1 MSGTDGSAGAT
12 AAVASASIQVRE
24 SLARVCAASDFI
36 ARALNTDPDLLQSLV
51 DSGDLERTLAP
62 QDFAAHVPQAPS
74 VTAVAEADWMAALRR
89 WRRREFVR
97 IAWRDLASWA
107 ALAETLADLSACA
120 DAAIVAACSFAMRT
134 LSARHGVPRSPD
146 GEPQPLIVLG
156 MGKLGGGELN
166 FSSDIDLIFLF
177 PEHGETDGPRPM
189 ANEEFFTR
197 AGQMLV
203 RLLDQPTSQGIVFR
217 VDLRLR
223 PFGASGPLVASFA
236 SFEDYLLRHGRD
248 WERYAYVKARPITA
262 LEQYAQIYAAA
273 VRPFVY
279 RRYLDYGVFE
289 SLREMKNLIEREV
302 ERRELADDI
311 KLGPGG
317 IREIE
322 FMVQSFQLIRGGR
335 DRRLQTPA
343 LGAALPQLDG
353 AKLLPGEVVADLA
366 AAYDYLRRLE
376 NRLQM
381 TADEQTHRLPKE
393 DQARARLARSMG
405 APHWAALAGELDA
418 HRARVSQHFNAV
430 IFSAQTAAD
439 PALARAD
446 LTPLWQ
452 LGGEPAALAESL
464 ARVGFA
470 PAAEGAR
477 LLLEF
482 RESALV
488 RRLDEPGTKRL
499 RALLPALVADI
510 AASAAPLAVLRR
522 ILKILEAIGQ
532 RSVYFA
538 LLQERATARKRLVE
552 LCGRGDFL
560 ADQIAA
566 YPLLLDELIDE
577 RLLAEL
583 PERANLA
590 RDLELIVQEMRDED
604 PERQVEA
611 LRHFQRAAVFRIAVA
626 DLSGRLPVMKVSDR
640 LTDVAELIVERA
652 MQLGWQQMSTQ
663 FGTPMCGAGA
673 ERRPVRIC
681 AVGYGKLG
689 GIELGYSSDLDL
701 VFLHDSQ
708 GEQQET
714 QGSQPI
720 DNQLFFARVA
730 QRIMHLLTMHSGA
743 GRLYAVD
750 VRLRPSGKGGLLV
763 TSIGAFAD
771 YQESDAWTW
780 EHQALLHAR
789 AVAGAGE
796 LRAEFERLRVHILTH
811 HVRRATLREE
821 VRRMRERMRRELAKP
836 QPADF
841 DLKQGAGGIAD
852 IEFLAQYWALSW
864 AEAHAAVV
872 MFSDTIRQLE
882 TVASG
887 DLVPQATVDVLTGAY
902 RAYRS
907 RAHHLA
913 LEGREA
919 VVAAVD
925 FVAERLAVMRIWN
938 ETLGT

>member
-1 MSGTDGSAGAT
+1 MSGTDGAA
-12 AAVASASIQVRE
+12 AAVASASVQVRE
-24 SLARVCAASDFI
+24 SLAHVCAASDFI
-36 ARALNTDPDLLQSLV
+36 ARALSTDPGLLPALIES
-51 DSGDLERTLAP
+51 SDLERTLSP
-62 QDFAAHVPQAPS
+62 GDFAARAPQVPSATTS
-74 VTAVAEADWMAALRR
+74 VAEADWMADLRR

-107 ALAETLADLSACA
+107 PLTETLADLSACA
-120 DAAIVAACSFAMRT
+120 DAAIAAACNFAMLT
-134 LSARHGVPRSPD
+134 LSARHGVPRSAD
-146 GEPQPLIVLG
+146 GTAQPLIVVG

-197 AGQMLV
+197 TGQMLV
-203 RLLDQPTSQGIVFR
+203 RLLDAPTPEGMVFR

-236 SFEDYLLRHGRD
+236 SFEDYLSRHGRD

-262 LEQYAQIYAAA
+262 CEHYAEIYASA

-289 SLREMKNLIEREV
+289 SLREMKSLIEREV
-302 ERRELADDI
+302 ERRELADDV

-322 FMVQSFQLIRGGR
+322 FIVQAFQLIRGGR
-335 DRRLQTPA
+335 DRRLQTPS

-353 AKLLPGEVVADLA
+353 AKLLPNAAVADLG

-393 DQARARLARSMG
+393 ERARERIAASMG
-405 APHWAALAGELDA
+405 AADWATLAGELDA
-418 HRARVSQHFNAV
+418 HRNRVSAHFKAV
-430 IFSAQTAAD
+430 VFSAQGAAD
-439 PALARAD
+439 AGVARVD
-446 LTPLWQ
+446 LTQFWQ
-452 LGGEPAALAESL
+452 TSVEPVALGESL
-464 ARVGFA
+464 SRVGFA
-470 PAAEGAR
+470 EALQGAR

-488 RRLDEPGTKRL
+488 RRLDEPGMKRL
-499 RALLPALVADI
+499 QALLPTLIGDA
-510 AASAAPLAVLRR
+510 AASAAPFAVLRR

-538 LLQERATARKRLVE
+538 LLRESSAARIRLVD

-566 YPLLLDELIDE
+566 YPLLLDELVDE
-577 RLLAEL
+577 RLLSEL

-590 RDLELIVQEMRDED
+590 RDLELIVQAMRDDD

-652 MQLGWQQMSTQ
+652 IELGWQQMSAQ

-673 ERRPVRIC
+673 ERRAVRIC

-689 GIELGYSSDLDL
+689 GMELGYSSDLDL
-701 VFLHDSQ
+701 VFLHDSH

-714 QGSQPI
+714 LGHPPI
-720 DNQLFFARVA
+720 DNQLFFVRVA

-743 GRLYAVD
+743 GRLYEVD

-763 TSIGAFAD
+763 TNIRAFAD
-771 YQESDAWTW
+771 YQEHDAWTW

-789 AVAGAGE
+789 AVAGAAE
-796 LRAEFERLRVHILTH
+796 VRAEFERLRVDVLQRF
-811 HVRRATLREE
+811 VRRATLRED
-821 VRRMRERMRRELAKP
+821 VRSMRERMRRELSNAP
-836 QPADF
+836 PSEF
-841 DLKQGAGGIAD
+841 DLKQGSGGIAD
-852 IEFLAQYWALSW
+852 IEFLAQYWALAW
-864 AEAHAAVV
+864 AKEHAPVV
-872 MFSDTIRQLE
+872 MFADTIRQLE
-882 TVASG
+882 SLASA
-887 DLVPQATVDVLTGAY
+887 DLVPQLTVDVLTGAY
-902 RAYRS
+902 RLYRS
-907 RAHHLA
+907 RTHHLA

-919 VVAAVD
+919 VVANGD
-925 FVAERLAVMRIWN
+925 FIAERAAVARIWT
-938 ETLGT
+938 ETMAKRP